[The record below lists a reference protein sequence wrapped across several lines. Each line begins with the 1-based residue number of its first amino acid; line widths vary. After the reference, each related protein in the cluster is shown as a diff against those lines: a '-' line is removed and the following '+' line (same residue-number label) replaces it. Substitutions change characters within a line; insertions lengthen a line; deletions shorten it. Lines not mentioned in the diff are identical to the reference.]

1 LNHDYFPGAYSLN
14 DLKLNVDSINTN
26 IGTINSNLSSLQIY
40 LNSPP
45 ATFNIYIYDSDMYGN
60 IYLSGNDRSGS
71 FAYWI
76 LSDISQKKIL
86 INVNDGDTV
95 NIFLS
100 ETVIAFTNLPG
111 MVDIAVLITFS
122 GVQMSFGGHH
132 AKKASDQ
139 LQKKLQEEAMADGAD
154 NLADN
159 LAGMDMKDNMSIGS
173 SNAETQFDLLR
184 AQIRQLQSQNNNLV
198 MATTTLSQQ
207 LAETAA
213 AVSPEQMKHNAI
225 ICNHMFVS
233 AISAMQGPDL
243 DIDTLWW
250 MVQWGNEYLARFKRD
265 GTKAQKTAHAAYKK
279 WTADT
284 KQKQMAGFTASLRSA
299 AGADD
304 SLNQSLE

>member
-1 LNHDYFPGAYSLN
+1 
-14 DLKLNVDSINTN
+14 
-26 IGTINSNLSSLQIY
+26 
-40 LNSPP
+40 
-45 ATFNIYIYDSDMYGN
+45 M
-60 IYLSGNDRSGS
+60 R
-71 FAYWI
+71 
-76 LSDISQKKIL
+76 
-86 INVNDGDTV
+86 
-95 NIFLS
+95 
-100 ETVIAFTNLPG
+100 
-111 MVDIAVLITFS
+111 
-122 GVQMSFGGHH
+122 VQMSFGGHH

-139 LQKKLQEEAMADGAD
+139 LQKKLQEAMGDDADK
-154 NLADN
+154 LAAGM
-159 LAGMDMKDNMSIGS
+159 AGMDVKDPTPVQNDDMSIAS
-173 SNAETQFDLLR
+173 SNTATELEFLR
-184 AQIRQLQSQNNNLV
+184 AQNRQLQSQNNNLV

-213 AVSPEQMKHNAI
+213 AVSPEQMNHNAI
-225 ICNHMFVS
+225 ICNPMFVS

>member
-1 LNHDYFPGAYSLN
+1 
-14 DLKLNVDSINTN
+14 
-26 IGTINSNLSSLQIY
+26 
-40 LNSPP
+40 
-45 ATFNIYIYDSDMYGN
+45 M
-60 IYLSGNDRSGS
+60 R
-71 FAYWI
+71 
-76 LSDISQKKIL
+76 
-86 INVNDGDTV
+86 
-95 NIFLS
+95 
-100 ETVIAFTNLPG
+100 
-111 MVDIAVLITFS
+111 
-122 GVQMSFGGHH
+122 VQMSFGGHQ

-139 LQKKLQEEAMADGAD
+139 LQKKLQEAMGDDADK
-154 NLADN
+154 LAAGM
-159 LAGMDMKDNMSIGS
+159 AGMDVKDPTPVQNDDMSIAS
-173 SNAETQFDLLR
+173 SNTATELEFLR
-184 AQIRQLQSQNNNLV
+184 AQNRQLQSQNNNLV

-213 AVSPEQMKHNAI
+213 AVSPEQMNHNAI
-225 ICNHMFVS
+225 ICNPMFVS

>member
-1 LNHDYFPGAYSLN
+1 
-14 DLKLNVDSINTN
+14 
-26 IGTINSNLSSLQIY
+26 
-40 LNSPP
+40 
-45 ATFNIYIYDSDMYGN
+45 M
-60 IYLSGNDRSGS
+60 R
-71 FAYWI
+71 
-76 LSDISQKKIL
+76 
-86 INVNDGDTV
+86 
-95 NIFLS
+95 
-100 ETVIAFTNLPG
+100 
-111 MVDIAVLITFS
+111 
-122 GVQMSFGGHH
+122 VQMSFGGHH

-139 LQKKLQEEAMADGAD
+139 LQKKLQEAMGDDADK
-154 NLADN
+154 LAAGM
-159 LAGMDMKDNMSIGS
+159 AGMDVKDPAPVQNDNMSIGS

-225 ICNHMFVS
+225 ICNPMFVS

-284 KQKQMAGFTASLRSA
+284 KQKQMAGFTASLHSA